1 MLPYFDFFPV
11 HVSSL
16 GKTVLYIYRAFV
28 YVGLYGYDYLT
39 AGQKVI
45 TLFRERGW
53 SNLIQDDL
61 IHRCLQCLT
70 VGLGCLTGSLC
81 MALATMHPAW
91 MGKAWRYDGQG
102 SHEVGQVT
110 KKAWTVLFAVGFAVG
125 SAVGHLLLGVVSS
138 AVNTVLVTWAEAPL
152 ELERHYPGLYAA
164 QVAAWR
170 QAYPQEFGM

>member
-1 MLPYFDFFPV
+1 MSDALYFY
-11 HVSSL
+11 L
-16 GKTVLYIYRAFV
+16 CLRATTCRAFV

-45 TLFRERGW
+45 TLFQERGW
-53 SNLIQDDL
+53 TNIIQDDL
-61 IHRCLQCLT
+61 IWRCLQLVT
-70 VGLGCLTGSLC
+70 LALGCLTGVIA
-81 MALATMHPAW
+81 MALADLHPTW
-91 MGKAWRYDGQG
+91 MADTWRYDEG
-102 SHEVGQVT
+102 SGDVSKT
-110 KKAWTVLFAVGFAVG
+110 AWSVVFAVGFGVG
-125 SAVGHLLLGVVSS
+125 TAVGHLLLGVVAS